1 MARRTSSGVAEPC
14 SAIFIGNSFV
24 YYNNGVNTHLAHL
37 IAAAAPGRAWRS
49 TLVGISGAGLD
60 WHDVE
65 SYFRPN
71 AIGSFSFDAKN
82 NIVFNKPERLFDI
95 AVLMDGSQ
103 SPIHPALAQA
113 SRNYFRQHC
122 ETARR
127 HGAAPVLFMTWAYA
141 DKPDMAAP
149 LAQAYARAGDDND
162 ALVIPAGL
170 AFARSIAARPDLD
183 LWHADKRHPSLA
195 GTYLSA
201 CLTCAA
207 LFETSPVGL
216 AYDAGLGP
224 ETASFLQQ
232 VARDTLAAYQ
242 R

>member
-1 MARRTSSGVAEPC
+1 MVRRTTSGVAEPG
-14 SAIFIGNSFV
+14 SAIFIGNSFF
-24 YYNNGVNTHLAHL
+24 YYNNGINTHLAQL
-37 IAAAAPGRAWRS
+37 IGAAAPGRAWRS
-49 TLVGISGAGLD
+49 TLVGISGSGLD

-65 SYFRPN
+65 TYFRPN
-71 AIGSFSFDAKN
+71 AIGSFSFDAGN
-82 NIVFNKPERLFDI
+82 NIVFNKPERLFDV

-113 SRNYFRQHC
+113 SRDYFRQHC

-141 DKPDMAAP
+141 DKPEMAEP
-149 LAQAYARAGDDND
+149 LAQAYTKAGEDND

-170 AFARSIAARPDLD
+170 AFARSTAARPDLD

-195 GTYLSA
+195 GTFLSA
-201 CLTCAA
+201 CLTYAA
-207 LFETSPVGL
+207 LFKASPVGL

-224 ETASFLQQ
+224 ETAAFLQE
-232 VARDTLAAYQ
+232 VACASLIAYQ

>member
-1 MARRTSSGVAEPC
+1 MSRRTSSGVADPS
-14 SAIFIGNSFV
+14 SAIFIGNSFF
-24 YYNNGVNTHLAHL
+24 YYNNGVNNHLTQL
-37 IAAAAPGRAWRS
+37 IAAAAPARSWRS

-60 WHDVE
+60 WHDVG
-65 SYFRPN
+65 SYFRPD
-71 AIGSFSFDAKN
+71 AIGSFSFDAGN
-82 NIVFNKPERLFDI
+82 NIVFNRLARLFDI

-113 SRNYFRQHC
+113 SRDYFRQHC
-122 ETARR
+122 ETLRR
-127 HGAAPVLFMTWAYA
+127 HGATPVLFMTWAYA
-141 DKPDMAAP
+141 DKPDMLAP
-149 LAQAYARAGDDND
+149 LAEAYTRAGEDND

-170 AFARSIAARPDLD
+170 AFARSIEARPDLD

-201 CLTCAA
+201 CLTYAA
-207 LFETSPVGL
+207 LFEASPVGL

-224 ETASFLQQ
+224 ETSAFLQE
-232 VARDTLAAYQ
+232 VARASLIASQ

>member
-1 MARRTSSGVAEPC
+1 MSKRTSTGIAEPS
-14 SAIFIGNSFV
+14 SAIFIGNSFF
-24 YYNNGVNTHLAHL
+24 YYNNGVNTHLAQL
-37 IAAAAPGRAWRS
+37 IGAATPLRAWRS

-71 AIGSFSFDAKN
+71 ALGSFSFDLQN
-82 NIVFNKPERLFDI
+82 NIVFNKLERLFDV

-103 SPIHPALAQA
+103 SPIHPALAPI
-113 SRNYFRQHC
+113 SRDFFARHC
-122 ETARR
+122 DTLRR

-141 DKPDMAAP
+141 DKLEMTTP
-149 LAQAYARAGDDND
+149 LAEAYTRAGEENE

-170 AFARSIAARPDLD
+170 AFARAIDARPDVD

-201 CLTCAA
+201 CLTYAA
-207 LFETSPVGL
+207 LFGATSSGL
-216 AYDAGLGP
+216 TYHAGLDA
-224 ETASFLQQ
+224 ETALFLQQ
-232 VARDTLAAYQ
+232 MALETLSTYQ
-242 R
+242 D

>member
-1 MARRTSSGVAEPC
+1 MSRRNSSGVAHPS
-14 SAIFIGNSFV
+14 SAIFIGNSFF
-24 YYNNGVNTHLAHL
+24 YYNNGINNHLTQL
-37 IAAAAPGRAWRS
+37 IAAATPARPWRS

-71 AIGSFSFDAKN
+71 AIGSFSFDAQN
-82 NIVFNKPERLFDI
+82 NIVFNKLERLFDV

-103 SPIHPALAQA
+103 SPIHPALAPI
-113 SRNYFRQHC
+113 SRDFFVRHC
-122 ETARR
+122 ETVRR
-127 HGAAPVLFMTWAYA
+127 HGAAPVLFMTWAYG
-141 DKPDMAAP
+141 DKPDMTTP
-149 LAQAYARAGDDND
+149 LAEAYARAGQDND

-170 AFARSIAARPDLD
+170 AFARATDARPGLD

-201 CLTCAA
+201 CLTYAA
-207 LFETSPVGL
+207 LFEASPVGL
-216 AYDAGLGP
+216 PYHADLGP
-224 ETASFLQQ
+224 QTASFLQDM
-232 VARDTLAAYQ
+232 ACETLAAYL